1 MVSDYYDKL
10 SGKEYI
16 GLLRRTTTK
25 IKQLLG
31 LELNYQI
38 QVDCAGREYLG
49 SKHCGW
55 CICPDGISQS
65 SIVYSLG
72 VGRNISFD
80 IAMIE
85 RYQVEVYAF
94 DPTPRSIEWVN
105 SRTVPEQ
112 FHFFDYG
119 IASFDGTAM
128 LYNNPQHNSQSILR
142 RQEGKEKGIE
152 VRFHK
157 LKTVMDMLGHE
168 KLDILKM
175 DIEGA
180 EYEVIEGFLSSN
192 IKVDQLLVEFH
203 HGKFRDIGVSETKRI
218 IGELY
223 KNNFRI
229 FYLSERQREFSFIRR

>member
-1 MVSDYYDKL
+1 MRFLK
-10 SGKEYI
+10 
-16 GLLRRTTTK
+16 RTITK

-31 LELNYQI
+31 LELNYRVEFECTGI
-38 QVDCAGREYLG
+38 DCLG
-49 SKHCGW
+49 SKKQWNW
-55 CICPDGISQS
+55 CICPEGISPS

-85 RYQVEVYAF
+85 KYQVQIYAF
-94 DPTPRSIEWVN
+94 DPTPLSVEWVK
-105 SRTVPEQ
+105 STPVPEH

-128 LYNNPQHNSQSILR
+128 LYDNPKHKSQSI
-142 RQEGKEKGIE
+142 RQRPKGKESAIE

-168 KLDILKM
+168 KIDILKM

-180 EYEVIEGFLSSN
+180 EYEVIESLLSSN
-192 IKVDQLLVEFH
+192 IQVDQLLVEFH

-218 IGELY
+218 IEELHR
-223 KNNFRI
+223 NNFRI
-229 FYLSERQREFSFIRR
+229 FYLSPRQREFSFLKL